1 MHSHSIDGFR
11 HSHVFLGDTHERNER
26 KTWAVIGI
34 CAAMMVAEI
43 VGGLWFGSVALI
55 ADGLHMSTHA
65 GALLIAALAYTY
77 SRRYVNDTRL
87 TFSTGKFGDLAAFS
101 SAIVLAII
109 ALLIGYESVDRLIN
123 PVPIAFNQAIPIAV
137 VGLGVNLLSAFL
149 LRDDHHDHHHAHD
162 NGHSQVHRDHNL
174 RAAFVHV
181 VADAAI
187 SVLVIVGLIAGRE
200 FGWIW
205 MDPVMGLVATAVI
218 LSWSSTLVRSAGA
231 ILLDV
236 CPDPSLARM
245 IATRLEQ
252 GSDRVSDLH
261 LWRLGPGHLAAVIS
275 LVTDNPQAPE
285 RYKKRLSGLKGLSH
299 VTIEVVPCPDDHH

>member
-1 MHSHSIDGFR
+1 MHSHSIDDFR
-11 HSHVFLGDTHERNER
+11 HSHVFLGEAHDRNER
-26 KTWAVIGI
+26 KTWGVIAI
-34 CAAMMVAEI
+34 CTVMMVAEI

-77 SRRYVNDTRL
+77 SRRYVNDSRL
-87 TFSTGKFGDLAAFS
+87 TFGTGKFGDLAAFT
-101 SAIVLAII
+101 SAIALAMI

-137 VGLGVNLLSAFL
+137 AGLGVNLLSVFL
-149 LRDDHHDHHHAHD
+149 LRGDHQGHDHFAH
-162 NGHSQVHRDHNL
+162 GRALVHRDHNL

-181 VADAAI
+181 IADAAV
-187 SVLVIVGLIAGRE
+187 SVLVIVGLFAGRV
-200 FGWIW
+200 FGWVW
-205 MDPVMGLVATAVI
+205 MDPVMGLVATVVI
-218 LSWSSTLVRSAGA
+218 LSWSWTLIRSAGA

-236 CPDPSLARM
+236 CPDPGMARM

-261 LWRLGPGHLAAVIS
+261 VWRLGPGHLAAVIS
-275 LVTDNPQAPE
+275 LVTHNPHAPE
-285 RYKKRLSGLKGLSH
+285 RYKSRLSGLKGLSH
-299 VTIEVVPCPDDHH
+299 VTIEVVPCPGERH

>member
-1 MHSHSIDGFR
+1 
-11 HSHVFLGDTHERNER
+11 
-26 KTWAVIGI
+26 
-34 CAAMMVAEI
+34 MMVAEI

-77 SRRYVNDTRL
+77 SRRYVNDERL
-87 TFSTGKFGDLAAFS
+87 TFGTGKFGDLAAFT
-101 SAIVLAII
+101 SAIALAMI
-109 ALLIGYESVDRLIN
+109 ALLIGYESMDRFVT

-137 VGLGVNLLSAFL
+137 LGLGVNLLSALL
-149 LRDDHHDHHHAHD
+149 LRDDDHHHAHD
-162 NGHSQVHRDHNL
+162 HAHSNGHAHVHRDHNL

-181 VADAAI
+181 LADAAV
-187 SVLVIVGLIAGRE
+187 SVLVIVGLVAGRF

-205 MDPVMGLVATAVI
+205 MDPLMGLVATAVI
-218 LSWSSTLVRSAGA
+218 LSWSWTLIRSAGA

-236 CPDPSLARM
+236 CPDPALARKV
-245 IATRLEQ
+245 AVRLEQ

-275 LVTDNPQAPE
+275 IVTHDPRSPE
-285 RYKKRLSGLKGLSH
+285 QYKRRLSGLAGLSH
-299 VTIEVVPCPDDHH
+299 VTIEVVTCPDPHH